1 MGDQER
7 LESDPPAPAEPVAP
21 ASSHALGDPA
31 DPVSVR
37 PQVTRRTAW
46 RRLSTISSPRLS
58 RGNLLAALL
67 TLVLGLA
74 LVAQVRSTQTADLE
88 SLRESD
94 LVALLD
100 DVTARADQL
109 EEEVRTL
116 EQDKSRLEGSG
127 GDAAAAQA
135 AQSRLE
141 SYQILAGTVPVSGP
155 GVAVRITDPEGEL
168 STTMMIDLVQEL
180 RDAGS
185 EAIQIGPVRVVAS
198 TWIGVEDGVLTVDGQ
213 PVAAPYRV
221 IAIGE
226 AHTLTGAL
234 AIPGGFNDS
243 VRRVGGTVEVEE
255 DTDLTIDAVH
265 EPATPEHARPVPP
278 VEGR

>member
-1 MGDQER
+1 VADQEHP
-7 LESDPPAPAEPVAP
+7 EPEAAATAEPP

-31 DPVSVR
+31 DPVSAR

-46 RRLSTISSPRLS
+46 RRLSTISRARMS
-58 RGNLLAALL
+58 RGNVLAALL

-74 LVAQVRSTQTADLE
+74 LVAQVRSTHTGDLE

-109 EEEVRTL
+109 EEEVRSL
-116 EQDKSRLEGSG
+116 EQDRSRLEGSG
-127 GDAAAAQA
+127 GDAAAAEA

-155 GVAVRITDPEGEL
+155 GVTVRITDPEGAL

-221 IAIGE
+221 VAIGE
-226 AHTLTGAL
+226 AHTLAGAL

-243 VRRVGGTVEVEE
+243 VRRVGGTVEVNEGAN
-255 DTDLTIDAVH
+255 LTIDAVH
-265 EPATPEHARPVPP
+265 EPGTPEHARPVPP